1 MVISHAIVDAI
12 YSMEPPGRFLKK
24 CDNNTIWRE
33 LSRKEASNK
42 AAQAMAYAVR
52 AEIKLKPIL
61 PSAASS
67 QPSSQPAQDQQQIPL
82 YVNFPNERN
91 SESTASASASAA
103 SRQWGEGK
111 ITDDDDG
118 AGHNNPL
125 GYNELFPDNPSLQQ
139 QLLQM
144 QQKHSQSNPASASFP
159 SNSGLTAQ
167 SLARAHLLSQAQ
179 IQQQQYR
186 QQQQNQLRRQYLMGQ
201 HALQPQPR
209 FPPIQTL
216 SAPGTIPQNM
226 DFLRQEFL
234 IRSNYGT
241 GAQPSSS
248 AQQHQRNVNNYGTG
262 AQPSSSA
269 QQHQRNVNNYGT
281 GAQPSSSAQQHQRNV
296 NNFGTGAQ
304 PSSSAQQHQRN
315 VNNFG
320 TGAQSSSS
328 AQQHQRNVNA
338 ASNNCMPN
346 LSMFGASNAPQQG
359 AQLLNQEQRAAMLR
373 NLLAAPSYAAP
384 DRQPSQSQSMSLP
397 QRQIELLQR
406 NLQSQNPQQI
416 DSVDEVVVELRDADI
431 PPSSTTEGQGGAE
444 GGDGLN
450 KRG

>member
-1 MVISHAIVDAI
+1 MQPTQNDVLSGRGACFNQHPGNKHFRRMLDAQMDSYTKGTKKKKMVISHAIVDAI

-67 QPSSQPAQDQQQIPL
+67 QPAQDQQQVPL

-91 SESTASASASAA
+91 SESTASASAA
-103 SRQWGEGK
+103 SRQWGEGNNA
-111 ITDDDDG
+111 DDDDD
-118 AGHNNPL
+118 AGHNNQL

-139 QLLQM
+139 QLHQM
-144 QQKHSQSNPASASFP
+144 QQKHSQSNPASFP

-269 QQHQRNVNNYGT
+269 QQHQRNVNN
-281 GAQPSSSAQQHQRNV
+281 
-296 NNFGTGAQ
+296 
-304 PSSSAQQHQRN
+304 
-315 VNNFG
+315 FG

-346 LSMFGASNAPQQG
+346 LSMFGAANAPQQG

-431 PPSSTTEGQGGAE
+431 P
-444 GGDGLN
+444 
-450 KRG
+450 

>member
-1 MVISHAIVDAI
+1 MQPTQNDVLSGRGACFNQHPGNKHFRRMLDAQMDSYTTGTKKKKMVISHAIVDAI
-12 YSMEPPGRFLKK
+12 YSMEPAGRFLKK
-24 CDNNTIWRE
+24 CDNNTKWRE

-67 QPSSQPAQDQQQIPL
+67 QPPAQDQQQVPL

-91 SESTASASASAA
+91 SESTASASAA

-111 ITDDDDG
+111 TTDDDDD
-118 AGHNNPL
+118 AGHNNQM

-144 QQKHSQSNPASASFP
+144 QQQHSQSNSATFP

-186 QQQQNQLRRQYLMGQ
+186 QQQQHQLRRQYLMGQ

-234 IRSNYGT
+234 IRSNYGA
-241 GAQPSSS
+241 GAQP
-248 AQQHQRNVNNYGTG
+248 
-262 AQPSSSA
+262 
-269 QQHQRNVNNYGT
+269 
-281 GAQPSSSAQQHQRNV
+281 
-296 NNFGTGAQ
+296 
-304 PSSSAQQHQRN
+304 
-315 VNNFG
+315 
-320 TGAQSSSS
+320 SSS

-346 LSMFGASNAPQQG
+346 LSMFGAANAPQQG

-373 NLLAAPSYAAP
+373 NLLAAPTYAAP
-384 DRQPSQSQSMSLP
+384 DRLPSQSQSMSLP

-406 NLQSQNPQQI
+406 NLQPQNPQQI

-431 PPSSTTEGQGGAE
+431 PPSSTAEGQGGME
-444 GGDGLN
+444 GGGGLN